1 MEQERETAIR
11 RASKDTENFRN
22 SSKWWFWGVD
32 VLGSAALAAITTALI
47 INTLPN
53 WVVGV
58 LTFVVFVFG
67 MAVIYGLIY
76 LWNLFRAPYQQR
88 NEARTAL
95 QDLQL
100 KNNELQTQLKQGIGI
115 SEKPSPKLIAI
126 YKVLSINSDG
136 LFDCRVFIN
145 NKGTESA
152 KHTIVTIS
160 FLNIDIISISDG
172 KRIDDLRNK
181 VPTVQ
186 WSYEFNVI
194 HRKSTLKILDLKLK
208 IKDINQSGS
217 ILSTMYADDMDA
229 TANIHTLHVNEM
241 KVIETNIKKEG
252 GSFIKGRGDIQPEVI
267 QLIIKSVS
275 QQDVDKGD
283 SQTQ

>member
-1 MEQERETAIR
+1 M
-11 RASKDTENFRN
+11 
-22 SSKWWFWGVD
+22 
-32 VLGSAALAAITTALI
+32 LGSAALAAITTALI